1 MPDFTKTDKTTT
13 RLSTISIICSAV
25 AALVLVALLVFLCL
39 IDNVEVQQSR
49 TDSGYTRVSD
59 YSCREVE
66 SADAPIGVL
75 KEYTF
80 TINAELNRDTYLAFY
95 TVHQYVD
102 VYLDGQNIYS
112 LKPSKENQ
120 ISKTVGSNWTMIPLY
135 REDAGKGIRVEITP
149 VYESFR
155 NREVEFLI
163 GSQLSIYTAR
173 LTKDLPQLILGI
185 MTVFVGLVFVCVAG
199 YSMFT
204 KKRGSSLISLGLF
217 SVMMGLWRLTDTRF
231 TPFMISDKPV
241 LMFYISVTMLMFGM
255 VPLIKSVE
263 AGLEKVSRRILDG
276 CCIGVALICLTQLL
290 LQFFGVIDLRNSLFV
305 THIMI
310 AVGAVIIIGNV
321 IYERVKYPQKRK
333 LLVGNKFPIFCIVGV
348 LADVI
353 AFYVKG
359 NSSGLLFSLLAFLLY
374 IVFMGISTIFNYSEQ
389 EMQLAEQN
397 MQLAEKNMQLAEKER
412 KLTETRIATMMSQ
425 IRTHFI
431 FNVLTAI
438 SGYCKY
444 DAKKADDALI
454 RFSRYLR
461 RNISIMEDDGLIFF
475 SKELEHLE
483 DYISLEKIRF
493 QDMITFEKDIEE
505 QNFKIP
511 PLTIQPI
518 IENSIKHGLVEHDR
532 SGTVKLHTTK
542 DEENI
547 IITIT
552 DDGAG
557 FSPEAYEKEDSVGIK
572 NVRFRLENMV
582 KGSLRIESVPGK
594 GTTVTIKLPIKEVTK

>member
-1 MPDFTKTDKTTT
+1 
-13 RLSTISIICSAV
+13 
-25 AALVLVALLVFLCL
+25 
-39 IDNVEVQQSR
+39 
-49 TDSGYTRVSD
+49 
-59 YSCREVE
+59 
-66 SADAPIGVL
+66 
-75 KEYTF
+75 
-80 TINAELNRDTYLAFY
+80 
-95 TVHQYVD
+95 
-102 VYLDGQNIYS
+102 
-112 LKPSKENQ
+112 
-120 ISKTVGSNWTMIPLY
+120 
-135 REDAGKGIRVEITP
+135 
-149 VYESFR
+149 
-155 NREVEFLI
+155 
-163 GSQLSIYTAR
+163 
-173 LTKDLPQLILGI
+173 
-185 MTVFVGLVFVCVAG
+185 
-199 YSMFT
+199 
-204 KKRGSSLISLGLF
+204 
-217 SVMMGLWRLTDTRF
+217 
-231 TPFMISDKPV
+231 
-241 LMFYISVTMLMFGM
+241 
-255 VPLIKSVE
+255 
-263 AGLEKVSRRILDG
+263 
-276 CCIGVALICLTQLL
+276 
-290 LQFFGVIDLRNSLFV
+290 
-305 THIMI
+305 
-310 AVGAVIIIGNV
+310 
-321 IYERVKYPQKRK
+321 
-333 LLVGNKFPIFCIVGV
+333 
-348 LADVI
+348 
-353 AFYVKG
+353 
-359 NSSGLLFSLLAFLLY
+359 
-374 IVFMGISTIFNYSEQ
+374 
-389 EMQLAEQN
+389 
-397 MQLAEKNMQLAEKER
+397 
-412 KLTETRIATMMSQ
+412 MMSQ

-557 FSPEAYEKEDSVGIK
+557 FSPEACEKEDSVGIK